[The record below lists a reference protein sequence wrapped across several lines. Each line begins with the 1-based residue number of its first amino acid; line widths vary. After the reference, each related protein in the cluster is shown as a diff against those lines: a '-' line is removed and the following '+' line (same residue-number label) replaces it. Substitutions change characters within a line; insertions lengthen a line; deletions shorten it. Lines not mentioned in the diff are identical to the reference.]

1 MCPRPPGWPP
11 LISLIVHDLAA
22 GMTGTYV
29 KMVCNVVIMM
39 LFTPFI
45 LRWILG
51 YMHAVPRRE
60 RGASMAKIKCGV
72 LQSNQ
77 SDEI

>member
-1 MCPRPPGWPP
+1 
-11 LISLIVHDLAA
+11 
-22 GMTGTYV
+22 MTSTYV
-29 KMVCNVVIMM
+29 KVVCNVVIMM
-39 LFTPFI
+39 LFTLFI

-60 RGASMAKIKCGV
+60 RGAYGAPQLAKIKCGV

-77 SDEI
+77 SDEIQFKILTNRAQN